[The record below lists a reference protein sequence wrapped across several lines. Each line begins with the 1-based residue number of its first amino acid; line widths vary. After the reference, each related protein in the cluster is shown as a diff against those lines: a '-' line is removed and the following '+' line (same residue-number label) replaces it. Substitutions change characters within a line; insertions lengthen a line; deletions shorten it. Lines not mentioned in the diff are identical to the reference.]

1 MKSGRGRALVWVLV
15 LAVLVVPW
23 LLLTEAGD
31 WPKLVA
37 KAEARGRVPSVEAE
51 GWGWFWWASWLNWGG
66 LCVLLATV
74 PWWTKANSLV
84 PVQVQRK
91 TTWTWRSVTLVV
103 LILTGALVLRL
114 PQMTDSF
121 YNDEAHN
128 YARLISG
135 TWQKGKEGDEVL
147 FRATRWG
154 ETFWRNSGGN
164 NAQPFSVV
172 ARLCLE
178 AVKGLGWVREGE
190 VCEWA
195 VTLPSLLAG
204 MVTMG
209 LLSGLVWRRFG
220 AVAGLTVLFV
230 LAIHPWH
237 VRHSTIARGHMLML
251 LGMSLMLWCL
261 AGALREGRWR
271 QWLGYGFGLFLCATS
286 FIGSVYFLA
295 VFNVG
300 LLGMQAWRWKRGD
313 GGSDL
318 VWRPIMVGLL
328 AAMAGVQLMLPILPE
343 LVEILRNNPA
353 FRGVM
358 GWRWWQDAAGFMFCG
373 TRWLDHAPSNP
384 VNQALERWLTE
395 PLWWPSLLLWL
406 GLLMMGT
413 WRLVWLG
420 GLWRLLSLGTL
431 LGVLAAWGLAT
442 LQGNYLNLW
451 YLFFTVPYIAI
462 ALGLGAVWLRERRS
476 VTVVVAVLAVA
487 LLPQMRVSWRFRELP
502 KQHERAPVEVARGAR
517 YPAYLK
523 LASGQEPLT
532 AAFWSNANLYD
543 PQMKVLRSV
552 EELDALVQQA
562 RAEKRPLFV
571 AFSHRQN
578 ALQTIGDGV
587 RRLEESGDF
596 ALAGLYYGQ
605 EEDQF
610 TVHVYQ
616 LQ

>member
-1 MKSGRGRALVWVLV
+1 MKSSRGRALVVLLV
-15 LAVLVVPW
+15 LAVVVVPW
-23 LLLTEAGD
+23 LLLTEAKE
-31 WPKLVA
+31 WPGLVA
-37 KAEARGRVPSVEAE
+37 KAEVRGRVPSVESV
-51 GWGWFWWASWLNWGG
+51 GWGWLWRASWLNWGG
-66 LCVLLATV
+66 LCVLLVTV
-74 PWWTKANSLV
+74 PWWAKANSLV
-84 PVQVQRK
+84 ADQTLRR
-91 TTWTWRSVTLVV
+91 TAWSWRGVVPVV
-103 LILTGALVLRL
+103 LIVIGALVLRL
-114 PQMTDSF
+114 PQMTDSL

-135 TWQKGKEGDEVL
+135 TWQAGKEGDTVH
-147 FRATRWG
+147 FREARWG

-164 NAQPFSVV
+164 NAQPFTVA

-178 AVKGLGWVREGE
+178 AVKGLGWVGEGE

-204 MVTMG
+204 LATMG

-220 AVAGLTVLFV
+220 PVAGLAVLFV

-251 LGMSLMLWCL
+251 LGMCLMLWCL
-261 AGALREGRWR
+261 AGALKEGRWR

-295 VFNVG
+295 VFNLG
-300 LLGMQAWRWKRGD
+300 LMGMQVLRWRRGEA
-313 GGSDL
+313 GPDL
-318 VWRPIMVGLL
+318 VWRPMIAGLL

-343 LVEILRNNPA
+343 LMEILRNNPA

-358 GWRWWQDAAGFMFCG
+358 GWRWWQDAGGFMLCG
-373 TRWLDHAPSNP
+373 TRWLDHDPSNP
-384 VNQALERWLTE
+384 VNQALVRWLTE

-406 GLLMMGT
+406 GLLVMGT
-413 WRLVWLG
+413 WRLVRQG
-420 GLWRLLSLGTL
+420 GLWRLLALGTL
-431 LGVLAAWGLAT
+431 LGVALAWGLAT

-451 YLFFTVPYIAI
+451 YLFFTVPWIAV
-462 ALGLGAVWLRERRS
+462 ALGMGATWVSERS
-476 VTVVVAVLAVA
+476 SATVVVAMMAVA
-487 LLPQMRVSWRFRELP
+487 LMPQMMVSWRFRHLP
-502 KQHERAPVEVARGAR
+502 KQQERAPVELARGAR

-523 LASGQEPLT
+523 RPGGQEPLT

-543 PQMKVLRSV
+543 PQMKALHSGAD
-552 EELDALVQQA
+552 LDALVLLARTQQ
-562 RAEKRPLFV
+562 RPLFV
-571 AFSHRQN
+571 AFSHRHH
-578 ALQTIGDGV
+578 ALETMGDLV
-587 RRLEESGDF
+587 RRLEDSGDF
-596 ALAGLYYGQ
+596 ALAGIFYGQ